1 MKSSGQSAA
10 WHAQSS
16 GFNLALNKPGLV
28 CMPVISILRRLRQK
42 DLKFKV
48 ILSHIERV

>member
-28 CMPVISILRRLRQK
+28 VYARNLNTQEVEAERLEVQGY
-42 DLKFKV
+42 
-48 ILSHIERV
+48 S